1 MTVPRGR
8 LIVFEGPEGAGKTT
22 QLGLLSA
29 WLAARGIEHVRVRE
43 PGGTPLG
50 DEARRLL
57 LDTPGGLDPRAEAL
71 LFMASR
77 AALVAGVIE
86 PALARG
92 TLVLADR
99 YFLST
104 YAYQVAGRGLSE
116 PEIRAANALAT
127 SGVSPDVTLLFSV
140 PGPVR
145 AARAAA
151 RGAPD
156 RIERAGDAFHARV
169 ERAFAM
175 FLSPN
180 WQAGHPEA
188 GPVIAVD
195 GDGDA
200 DPVFE
205 RVRTALGER
214 WPGVFDD
221 AAPAPARGAE

>member
-1 MTVPRGR
+1 MSRGR

-22 QLGLLSA
+22 QLGLLAA
-29 WLAARGIEHVRVRE
+29 WLTSRGIDHVRVRE
-43 PGGTPLG
+43 PGGTALG

-77 AALVAGVIE
+77 AALVAAVIA
-86 PALARG
+86 PALERG

-104 YAYQVAGRGLSE
+104 YAYQIAGRGLPESE
-116 PEIRAANALAT
+116 VRSANALAT
-127 SGVSPDVTLLFSV
+127 AGVSPDLTLLFAV
-140 PGPVR
+140 PAPER

-151 RGAPD
+151 RGLPD
-156 RIERAGDAFHARV
+156 RIERAGDAFHGRV

-180 WQAGHPEA
+180 WQAAHPEA
-188 GPVIAVD
+188 GPVRPID
-195 GDGDA
+195 GGGDA
-200 DPVFE
+200 ESVFA
-205 RVRTALGER
+205 RVRAALGER
-214 WPGVFDD
+214 WPDLAMAGAP
-221 AAPAPARGAE
+221 AAPAPGRR

>member
-116 PEIRAANALAT
+116 PEIRAANALAAA
-127 SGVSPDVTLLFSV
+127 GVSPDVTLLFSV

-200 DPVFE
+200 GTVFE

>member
-1 MTVPRGR
+1 VTVSRGR

-22 QLGLLSA
+22 QLGLLAA
-29 WLAARGIEHVRVRE
+29 WLDARGADHVRVRE
-43 PGGTPLG
+43 PGGTALG

-77 AALVAGVIE
+77 AALVAEVIA
-86 PALARG
+86 PALERG

-104 YAYQVAGRGLSE
+104 YAYQVAGRGL
-116 PEIRAANALAT
+116 PEAEVRSANALAT
-127 SGVSPDVTLLFSV
+127 AGVSPDLTLLFAV
-140 PGPVR
+140 PGAVR

-180 WQAGHPEA
+180 WQRAHPEA
-188 GPVIAVD
+188 GPVAPVD

-200 DPVFE
+200 AAVFD
-205 RVRTALGER
+205 RVRVALGEQ
-214 WPGVFDD
+214 WPDLVD
-221 AAPAPARGAE
+221 APAAPARGR

>member
-1 MTVPRGR
+1 VTVPRGR

-127 SGVSPDVTLLFSV
+127 GGVSPDVTLLFSV

-188 GPVIAVD
+188 GPVIPVD

-200 DPVFE
+200 DAVFE
-205 RVRTALGER
+205 RVRAALGAR

>member
-1 MTVPRGR
+1 MTVSRGR

-22 QLGLLSA
+22 QLGLLAA
-29 WLAARGIEHVRVRE
+29 WLAARGIDHVRVRE
-43 PGGTPLG
+43 PGGTALG

-77 AALVAGVIE
+77 AALVAQVVA
-86 PALARG
+86 PALERG

-104 YAYQVAGRGLSE
+104 YAYQVAGRGL
-116 PEIRAANALAT
+116 PEADVRSANALAT
-127 SGVSPDVTLLFSV
+127 AGVSPDVTLLFAV
-140 PGPVR
+140 PTRERV
-145 AARAAA
+145 ARAAA

-156 RIERAGDAFHARV
+156 RIERAGNAFHARV

-180 WQAGHPEA
+180 WQAAHAEA
-188 GPVIAVD
+188 GPVASIN

-200 DPVFE
+200 EAVFA
-205 RVRTALGER
+205 RVRAALGER
-214 WPGVFDD
+214 WPDLAD
-221 AAPAPARGAE
+221 APAAPARGGR

>member
-1 MTVPRGR
+1 VTVPRGR

-127 SGVSPDVTLLFSV
+127 AGVSPDVTLLFSV
-140 PGPVR
+140 PAPVR

-200 DPVFE
+200 DTVFE

>member
-29 WLAARGIEHVRVRE
+29 WLTARGIEHARVRE

-127 SGVSPDVTLLFSV
+127 AGVSPDVTLLFSV

-200 DPVFE
+200 HTVFE

-221 AAPAPARGAE
+221 AASEPARGAE

>member
-1 MTVPRGR
+1 VTVRRGR

-22 QLGLLSA
+22 QVGRLGA
-29 WLAARGIEHVRVRE
+29 WLAARGVAHVRVRE

-57 LDTPGGLDPRAEAL
+57 LDTPGGLDARAEAL

-86 PALARG
+86 PALAHG

-104 YAYQVAGRGLSE
+104 YAYQVAGRGLPES
-116 PEIRAANALAT
+116 EIRAANALAT
-127 SGVSPDVTLLFSV
+127 AGVSPDLTLLFSV
-140 PGPVR
+140 PAPVR

-175 FLSPN
+175 FVSPN

-188 GPVIAVD
+188 GPVAAVD

-200 DPVFE
+200 DTVFE
-205 RVRTALGER
+205 RVRAALGVR
-214 WPGVFDD
+214 WPDLVDA
-221 AAPAPARGAE
+221 AAPAPARGR

>member
-1 MTVPRGR
+1 VTVPRGR

-127 SGVSPDVTLLFSV
+127 AGVSPDVTLLFSV

-200 DPVFE
+200 GTVFE

>member
-127 SGVSPDVTLLFSV
+127 AGVSPDVTLLFSV

-200 DPVFE
+200 GTVFE

>member
-127 SGVSPDVTLLFSV
+127 AGVSPDVTLLFSV

-180 WQAGHPEA
+180 WQAGHREA

-200 DPVFE
+200 GTVFE
-205 RVRTALGER
+205 RVRAALGER

-221 AAPAPARGAE
+221 AAPAPARGVE

>member
-127 SGVSPDVTLLFSV
+127 AGVSPDVTLLFSV

-180 WQAGHPEA
+180 WQAGHREA

-200 DPVFE
+200 GTVFE

>member
-200 DPVFE
+200 GTVFE